1 MNRRSWIFLGKS
13 KEEQEHGSSKVL
25 FLLFFLYSLSY
36 ILLLN
41 AILRLSAGLAVLSHV
56 WEISLARQNLCP
68 NCLSA
73 KTEAAGQKG
82 PFSLLHHTARIE
94 GIIHT
99 VNVLRRSCHHRT

>member
-1 MNRRSWIFLGKS
+1 MAP
-13 KEEQEHGSSKVL
+13 QKVL
-25 FLLFFLYSLSY
+25 FLLFFFLYSLSY

-73 KTEAAGQKG
+73 KTEAAGPKG
-82 PFSLLHHTARIE
+82 PFFPYCITPLALK
-94 GIIHT
+94 
-99 VNVLRRSCHHRT
+99 V

>member
-1 MNRRSWIFLGKS
+1 MAP
-13 KEEQEHGSSKVL
+13 QKVL
-25 FLLFFLYSLSY
+25 FLLFFFLYSLSY

-73 KTEAAGQKG
+73 KKRKLQVRKDL
-82 PFSLLHHTARIE
+82 FSLTAS
-94 GIIHT
+94 H
-99 VNVLRRSCHHRT
+99 RSH

>member
-1 MNRRSWIFLGKS
+1 MAP
-13 KEEQEHGSSKVL
+13 QKVL
-25 FLLFFLYSLSY
+25 FLLFFFLYSLSY

-56 WEISLARQNLCP
+56 WEIS
-68 NCLSA
+68 A
-73 KTEAAGQKG
+73 KNGSCRSERTFF
-82 PFSLLHHTARIE
+82 PLLHHTARIE